1 VKAIARIDV
10 MLKPGISD
18 VQGQVVERSL
28 PAMGWENVSGVR
40 VGKHLE
46 LVVEGP
52 TLEALEQQ
60 IEEMCERFLANTVIE
75 SYEVVVEA
83 VGGAGGQSERS
94 KRPPA

>member
-1 VKAIARIDV
+1 VSSSNGSRVKAVAKIDV

-46 LVVEGP
+46 LVVEG
-52 TLEALEQQ
+52 AS
-60 IEEMCERFLANTVIE
+60 IEELTQQVEQMCESFLANTVIE
-75 SYEVVVEA
+75 SYSVSLEPL
-83 VGGAGGQSERS
+83 S
-94 KRPPA
+94 

>member
-1 VKAIARIDV
+1 LSETNGSRVKAVAKIDV

-46 LVVEGP
+46 LVVEGASVD
-52 TLEALEQQ
+52 ALREQVEQ
-60 IEEMCERFLANTVIE
+60 MCEKFLANTVIE
-75 SYEVVVEA
+75 SFSVTVE
-83 VGGAGGQSERS
+83 
-94 KRPPA
+94 PL

>member
-1 VKAIARIDV
+1 VSSGNGSHVKAVAKIDV

-46 LVVEGP
+46 LVVEGASID
-52 TLEALEQQ
+52 ALKAQVEQ
-60 IEEMCERFLANTVIE
+60 MCEAFLANTVIE
-75 SYEVVVEA
+75 SYSVSLE
-83 VGGAGGQSERS
+83 
-94 KRPPA
+94 PL

>member
-1 VKAIARIDV
+1 MTSTNGSHMKAIAKIDV

-46 LVVEGP
+46 LVVEGAS
-52 TLEALEQQ
+52 LEVLKEQ
-60 IEEMCERFLANTVIE
+60 IEQMCEKFLANTVIE
-75 SYEVVVEA
+75 SYTVTVEQA
-83 VGGAGGQSERS
+83 
-94 KRPPA
+94 

>member
-1 VKAIARIDV
+1 VTSPNGSRVKAVARIDV

-52 TLEALEQQ
+52 SFEDLQQQVEQ
-60 IEEMCERFLANTVIE
+60 MCEQFLANTVIE
-75 SYEVVVEA
+75 SYSVSLTPIDA
-83 VGGAGGQSERS
+83 
-94 KRPPA
+94 

>member
-1 VKAIARIDV
+1 MSAGNGSRVRAVAKIDV

-46 LVVEGP
+46 LRVEGNS
-52 TLEALEQQ
+52 LEALREQVEQ
-60 IEEMCERFLANTVIE
+60 MCEKFLANTVIE
-75 SYEVVVEA
+75 SYTVTLE
-83 VGGAGGQSERS
+83 QT
-94 KRPPA
+94 

>member
-1 VKAIARIDV
+1 MSSGNGSRVKAVARIDV

-46 LVVEGP
+46 LVVEGAS
-52 TLEALEQQ
+52 LEALREQV
-60 IEEMCERFLANTVIE
+60 EKMCEAFLANTVIE
-75 SYEVVVEA
+75 SYSVELE
-83 VGGAGGQSERS
+83 QL
-94 KRPPA
+94 

>member
-1 VKAIARIDV
+1 LSQSNGQRVKAVARIDV

-46 LVVEGP
+46 LMVEGASIDE
-52 TLEALEQQ
+52 LKKQVEQ
-60 IEEMCERFLANTVIE
+60 MCERFLANTVIE
-75 SYEVVVEA
+75 SYSVTVE
-83 VGGAGGQSERS
+83 
-94 KRPPA
+94 PL

>member
-1 VKAIARIDV
+1 MSGSNGSRIKARARIDV

-52 TLEALEQQ
+52 SLDALREQV
-60 IEEMCERFLANTVIE
+60 EKMCEAFLANTVIE
-75 SYEVVVEA
+75 SYAIHLEPLGELE
-83 VGGAGGQSERS
+83 QL
-94 KRPPA
+94 

>member
-1 VKAIARIDV
+1 MTSGNGSRVKAVAKIDV

-46 LVVEGP
+46 LVVEG
-52 TLEALEQQ
+52 TSLDSLREQVTQ
-60 IEEMCERFLANTVIE
+60 MCERFLANTVIE
-75 SYEVVVEA
+75 SYSVELE
-83 VGGAGGQSERS
+83 QL
-94 KRPPA
+94 

>member
-1 VKAIARIDV
+1 VSSSNGSNIKAVARIDV

-46 LVVEGP
+46 LVVEG
-52 TLEALEQQ
+52 TSLDSLREQV
-60 IEEMCERFLANTVIE
+60 EKMCEAFLANTVIE
-75 SYEVVVEA
+75 SYSVELE
-83 VGGAGGQSERS
+83 QL
-94 KRPPA
+94 

>member
-1 VKAIARIDV
+1 VRAVAKIDV

-46 LVVEGP
+46 LVVEGAS
-52 TLEALEQQ
+52 LDELQ
-60 IEEMCERFLANTVIE
+60 IQVEKMCEAFLANTVIE
-75 SYEVVVEA
+75 SYSVSLE
-83 VGGAGGQSERS
+83 
-94 KRPPA
+94 PI

>member
-1 VKAIARIDV
+1 MSAGNGSRVKAVAKIDV

-46 LVVEGP
+46 LVVEG
-52 TLEALEQQ
+52 TSLESLQEQVEQ
-60 IEEMCERFLANTVIE
+60 MCERFLANTVIE
-75 SYEVVVEA
+75 SFSVTLE
-83 VGGAGGQSERS
+83 QL
-94 KRPPA
+94 

>member
-28 PAMGWENVSGVR
+28 PAMGWDNVSGVR

-46 LVVEGP
+46 LVVEGAS
-52 TLEALEQQ
+52 LDVLREQVEQ
-60 IEEMCERFLANTVIE
+60 MCDAFLANTVIE
-75 SYEVVVEA
+75 SYSVELE
-83 VGGAGGQSERS
+83 QL
-94 KRPPA
+94 